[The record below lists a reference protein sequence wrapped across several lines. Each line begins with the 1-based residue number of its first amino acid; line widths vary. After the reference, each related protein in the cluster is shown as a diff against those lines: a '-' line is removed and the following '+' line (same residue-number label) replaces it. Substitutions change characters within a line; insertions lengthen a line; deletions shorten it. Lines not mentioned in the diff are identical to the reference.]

1 MKRRKF
7 IQGSTT
13 IASGLGFS
21 AISLHQLE
29 STKTEQSIETYVTL
43 DQEKVFFI
51 VMSLKKK

>member
-21 AISLHQLE
+21 AISFPQLE
-29 STKTEQSIETYVTL
+29 STKTEQSHRDICNIGSG
-43 DQEKVFFI
+43 KSFF
-51 VMSLKKK
+51 L

>member
-13 IASGLGFS
+13 LASGLGFS

-29 STKTEQSIETYVTL
+29 STKTEQPIETYVTL
-43 DQEKVFFI
+43 DQEKVL
-51 VMSLKKK
+51 V